1 MLEDFVLLFSPP
13 PSPFVSIFSVF
24 ILQLRGGKMSISS
37 SKSYVE
43 PPYWTCGLHFPYSL
57 LGLAYPSYQHTMP
70 LGSKQGSFSLTLLFR
85 PAAFCSETYNRYEE
99 KIFFQGR
106 QHLPP
111 LLVLMVWAAQRGR
124 EEFTFRHDAAQQ
136 VPRYQCC
143 QAGDQSWALIG
154 RRAKCFLL

>member
-1 MLEDFVLLFSPP
+1 MPMLEDFLLLFSPP
-13 PSPFVSIFSVF
+13 PSPFASIFSVF

-37 SKSYVE
+37 SKSYMK

-99 KIFFQGR
+99 KIFSR
-106 QHLPP
+106 EDSIYPHYWWWCERL
-111 LLVLMVWAAQRGR
+111 R
-124 EEFTFRHDAAQQ
+124 EEERNSASDMTLLSRCPGTSAARQGTK
-136 VPRYQCC
+136 
-143 QAGDQSWALIG
+143 AELW
-154 RRAKCFLL
+154 